1 MYLLHAFADSSVRT
15 LQEITYYFGEQ
26 EIPLRRLTLLFKSL
40 YTQVC
45 GTRRRSR
52 ALPSRLCCRC
62 RTGKVIVSPAD
73 TKENATPDATT
84 KESATKR
91 EISVEIPVEDVT
103 RQTDALIQKYQKVAR
118 IPGFRRGHVPA
129 SIIRQ
134 RFSEEIKT
142 DMVEALIPRFFRQ
155 EAERLSLHP
164 VSQPRVT
171 DLHLHDGEPLRFKA
185 AFEVLPAIKL
195 EGYKELRAEKPE
207 IAVSEADVEQAL
219 ADLRERHASFNPIEG
234 RALADGDFAQVS
246 LDGHPKAEPKSG
258 EAKTGE
264 SKSDE
269 GQPVHMDEVL
279 VEIAGQNTMPEFT
292 EHLRGTN
299 PGDERSFDVNYPQDT
314 EDKRLAG
321 KTFTYAV
328 KVQAIKQKSLPELND
343 EFAKT
348 LGEFQT
354 VDDLRKAVREQMESE
369 RKHRAEH
376 EAKEKL
382 VKELIQR
389 NDFEV
394 PDSLIEQQIDI
405 RLERG
410 LRALAAQGLTAE
422 QMKKMDLPRLR
433 AGQRDQAVHD
443 VKAALLLERV
453 AEEENIQVSDE
464 EFDRELEALARQSK
478 QTSEAVR
485 ARLTRD
491 GGLDRI
497 RTRIRNEKTLEFLYH
512 QSA

>member
-1 MYLLHAFADSSVRT
+1 
-15 LQEITYYFGEQ
+15 
-26 EIPLRRLTLLFKSL
+26 
-40 YTQVC
+40 
-45 GTRRRSR
+45 
-52 ALPSRLCCRC
+52 
-62 RTGKVIVSPAD
+62 VSPTETKD
-73 TKENATPDATT
+73 STTKEGTT

-91 EISVEIPVEDVT
+91 EIQVEIPVEDVN
-103 RQTDALIQKYQKVAR
+103 RQTDSLIQKYQKVAR

-134 RFSEEIKT
+134 RFSEAIKT

-171 DLHLHDGEPLRFKA
+171 DLHLHDGQPLRFTA
-185 AFEVLPAIKL
+185 AFEVLPEIKL
-195 EGYKELRAEKPE
+195 EGYKELRADKPE

-219 ADLRERHASFNPIEG
+219 ADLREQHASFTVVEG

-246 LDGHPKAEPKSG
+246 LDGNPQ
-258 EAKTGE
+258 TG
-264 SKSDE
+264 E

-279 VEIAGQNTMPEFT
+279 VEIAGKSTMPEFT
-292 EHLRGTN
+292 EHLRGTG
-299 PGDERSFDVNYPQDT
+299 PGDERTFDVNYPQDT

-321 KTFTYAV
+321 KTFSYAV
-328 KVQAIKQKSLPELND
+328 KVQSIKQKSLPELND
-343 EFAKT
+343 DFAKT

-354 VDDLRKAVREQMESE
+354 ADDVRKAIREQMESE
-369 RKHRAEH
+369 RTNQAER

-382 VKELIQR
+382 VRELIQR

-422 QMKKMDLPRLR
+422 QMKKMDLHRLR
-433 AGQRDQAVHD
+433 AGQREQAIHD

-453 AEEENIQVSDE
+453 AEEENVQVGDE
-464 EFDRELEALARQSK
+464 ELNRELESLAKQSK

-497 RTRIRNEKTLEFLYH
+497 RTRIRNEKTLDFLYR

>member
-1 MYLLHAFADSSVRT
+1 M
-15 LQEITYYFGEQ
+15 
-26 EIPLRRLTLLFKSL
+26 
-40 YTQVC
+40 
-45 GTRRRSR
+45 RRSG
-52 ALPSRLCCRC
+52 AIPSRLCCRR
-62 RTGKVIVSPAD
+62 RTGKALVSPAEIKD
-73 TKENATPDATT
+73 TRNESPTPESAPKEPATKD
-84 KESATKR
+84 SATKR
-91 EISVEIPVEDVT
+91 EIQVEIPIEDVN
-103 RQTDALIQKYQKVAR
+103 RQTDSLIQKYQKVAR

-185 AFEVLPAIKL
+185 AFEVLPEIKL
-195 EGYKELRAEKPE
+195 QGYKELRADKPE

-219 ADLRERHASFNPIEG
+219 TDLRERHASFNPVEG

-246 LDGHPKAEPKSG
+246 LDGTPKSG
-258 EAKTGE
+258 
-264 SKSDE
+264 E

-292 EHLRGTN
+292 EHLRATN
-299 PGDERSFDVNYPQDT
+299 AGDERTFDVNYPEDT
-314 EDKRLAG
+314 QDKRLAG
-321 KTFTYAV
+321 KTFSYAV

-343 EFAKT
+343 EFAKK

-354 VDDLRKAVREQMESE
+354 MDDVRKAIREQMEAE
-369 RKHRAEH
+369 RKHEAEH
-376 EAKEKL
+376 AAKEKL
-382 VKELIQR
+382 VGELIQG

-422 QMKKMDLPRLR
+422 QMKKMDLNRLR
-433 AGQRDQAVHD
+433 AGQREQAIHD

-453 AEEENIQVSDE
+453 AEEENVQVGDDE
-464 EFDRELEALARQSK
+464 LNRELEALAKQSK

-497 RTRIRNEKTLEFLYH
+497 RTRIRNEKTLEFLYR

>member
-1 MYLLHAFADSSVRT
+1 
-15 LQEITYYFGEQ
+15 
-26 EIPLRRLTLLFKSL
+26 
-40 YTQVC
+40 
-45 GTRRRSR
+45 
-52 ALPSRLCCRC
+52 
-62 RTGKVIVSPAD
+62 VSPAD
-73 TKENATPDATT
+73 IKDSTKEGATQ
-84 KESATKR
+84 ESATKR
-91 EISVEIPVEDVT
+91 EIQVEIPVEDVN
-103 RQTDALIQKYQKVAR
+103 RQTDSLIQKYQKVAR

-142 DMVEALIPRFFRQ
+142 DMVEALIPRFFKQ

-171 DLHLHDGEPLRFKA
+171 DLHLHEGEPLRFKA
-185 AFEVLPAIKL
+185 AFEVLPEIKL

-207 IAVSEADVEQAL
+207 IAVSEADVEQSL
-219 ADLRERHASFNPIEG
+219 ADLRERHASFNPVEG

-246 LDGHPKAEPKSG
+246 LDGNPKAG
-258 EAKTGE
+258 
-264 SKSDE
+264 E

-279 VEIAGQNTMPEFT
+279 VEIAGGNTMPEFT
-292 EHLRGTN
+292 EHLRGTSA
-299 PGDERSFDVNYPQDT
+299 GDERTFDVSYPEDT
-314 EDKRLAG
+314 HDRRLAG
-321 KTFTYAV
+321 KTFSYAV

-343 EFAKT
+343 EFAKQ

-354 VDDLRKAVREQMESE
+354 VDDLRKTIREQIESE
-369 RKHRAEH
+369 RKHQAEH
-376 EAKEKL
+376 DAKDKL
-382 VKELIQR
+382 VGELIQR

-422 QMKKMDLPRLR
+422 QMKKMDLQRLR
-433 AGQRDQAVHD
+433 AGQREQAIHD

-453 AEEENIQVSDE
+453 AEEENVQVSDE
-464 EFDRELEALARQSK
+464 ELNQELEALAKQSK

-497 RTRIRNEKTLEFLYH
+497 RTRIRNEKTLEFLYQ

>member
-1 MYLLHAFADSSVRT
+1 M
-15 LQEITYYFGEQ
+15 
-26 EIPLRRLTLLFKSL
+26 
-40 YTQVC
+40 
-45 GTRRRSR
+45 
-52 ALPSRLCCRC
+52 
-62 RTGKVIVSPAD
+62 IVSPAEIKD
-73 TKENATPDATT
+73 STSNDSLTKESTT
-84 KESATKR
+84 GESATKR
-91 EISVEIPVEDVT
+91 EIQIEIPLADVN
-103 RQTDALIQKYQKVAR
+103 RQTDSLIQKYQKVAR

-142 DMVEALIPRFFRQ
+142 DMVEALIPRYFRQ
-155 EAERLSLHP
+155 EAERLGIHP

-185 AFEVLPAIKL
+185 AFEVLPEIRL
-195 EGYKELRAEKPE
+195 EGYKELRADKPE
-207 IAVSEADVEQAL
+207 IAVSDADVDNAL
-219 ADLRERHASFNPIEG
+219 ADLRERHASFNPVEG

-246 LDGHPKAEPKSG
+246 LDGNPKP
-258 EAKTGE
+258 GE
-264 SKSDE
+264 SESGSTPGE

-279 VEIAGQNTMPEFT
+279 VEIGGQNTMPEFT
-292 EHLRGTN
+292 EHLRGAN
-299 PGDERSFDVNYPQDT
+299 PGDERTFDVNYPEDT
-314 EDKRLAG
+314 QDKRLAG
-321 KTFTYAV
+321 KRFTYAV
-328 KVQAIKQKSLPELND
+328 KVQSIKQKSLPELND
-343 EFAKT
+343 EFAKQ

-354 VDDLRKAVREQMESE
+354 IDDVRKAIREQIESE
-369 RKHRAEH
+369 RKHEAEH
-376 EAKEKL
+376 AAKEKL
-382 VKELIQR
+382 VGELIQR

-422 QMKKMDLPRLR
+422 QMKKMDLSRLR
-433 AGQRDQAVHD
+433 VGQRDQAIHD

-453 AEEENIQVSDE
+453 AEEENVQVSDE
-464 EFDRELEALARQSK
+464 ELNHELESLAKQSK

>member
-1 MYLLHAFADSSVRT
+1 M
-15 LQEITYYFGEQ
+15 
-26 EIPLRRLTLLFKSL
+26 
-40 YTQVC
+40 
-45 GTRRRSR
+45 
-52 ALPSRLCCRC
+52 
-62 RTGKVIVSPAD
+62 SPAEIKD
-73 TKENATPDATT
+73 STKESATPESTT
-84 KESATKR
+84 KASATKR
-91 EISVEIPVEDVT
+91 EIQVEIPVEDVN
-103 RQTDALIQKYQKVAR
+103 RQTDSLIQKYQKVAR

-185 AFEVLPAIKL
+185 AFEVLPEIKL
-195 EGYKELRAEKPE
+195 EGYKELRADKPE

-219 ADLRERHASFNPIEG
+219 TDLRERHASFNPVEG
-234 RALADGDFAQVS
+234 RPLADGDFAQVS
-246 LDGHPKAEPKSG
+246 LDGHPKRGG
-258 EAKTGE
+258 EAKAE
-264 SKSDE
+264 E

-292 EHLRGTN
+292 ENLRGTSA
-299 PGDERSFDVNYPQDT
+299 GDERTFDVNYPEDT
-314 EDKRLAG
+314 QDKRLAG

-328 KVQAIKQKSLPELND
+328 KVQAIKQKSLPELNG
-343 EFAKT
+343 EFAKQ
-348 LGEFQT
+348 LGEFET
-354 VDDLRKAVREQMESE
+354 IDDLRKVIREQIESE
-369 RKHRAEH
+369 RKHEAERA
-376 EAKEKL
+376 AKERL
-382 VKELIQR
+382 VGELIQR

-394 PDSLIEQQIDI
+394 PDSLIDQQIDI

-422 QMKKMDLPRLR
+422 QMKKMDLNRLR
-433 AGQRDQAVHD
+433 AGQREQAIHD

-453 AEEENIQVSDE
+453 AEEENVQVSDDE
-464 EFDRELEALARQSK
+464 LSHELEALAKQSK

-497 RTRIRNEKTLEFLYH
+497 RTRIRNEKTLDFLYR

>member
-1 MYLLHAFADSSVRT
+1 
-15 LQEITYYFGEQ
+15 
-26 EIPLRRLTLLFKSL
+26 
-40 YTQVC
+40 
-45 GTRRRSR
+45 
-52 ALPSRLCCRC
+52 
-62 RTGKVIVSPAD
+62 VSPTEA
-73 TKENATPDATT
+73 KESTT
-84 KESATKR
+84 KDSATKR
-91 EISVEIPVEDVT
+91 EIEVEIPVEEVN
-103 RQTDALIQKYQKVAR
+103 RQTDSLIQKYQKVAR

-142 DMVEALIPRFFRQ
+142 DMVEALIPRFIRQ

-185 AFEVLPAIKL
+185 AFEVLPEIKL
-195 EGYKELRAEKPE
+195 EGYKELRADKPE

-219 ADLRERHASFNPIEG
+219 TDVRERQASFNTVEG

-246 LDGHPKAEPKSG
+246 LDGNPKAGQQSD
-258 EAKTGE
+258 EAKA
-264 SKSDE
+264 DE

-279 VEIAGQNTMPEFT
+279 VEIAGGNTMPEFT
-292 EHLRGTN
+292 EHLRGASA
-299 PGDERSFDVNYPQDT
+299 GDERTFDVNYPEDTQDR
-314 EDKRLAG
+314 RLAG
-321 KTFTYAV
+321 KTFSYAV

-343 EFAKT
+343 EFAKG

-354 VDDLRKAVREQMESE
+354 LDDLRKAIRENIEAE
-369 RKHRAEH
+369 RKHEAQH
-376 EAKEKL
+376 TAKEKL
-382 VKELIQR
+382 VAELIQR

-422 QMKKMDLPRLR
+422 QMKKMDLNRLR

-453 AEEENIQVSDE
+453 AEEENLQVSDE
-464 EFDRELEALARQSK
+464 ELNQELEALARQSK

>member
-1 MYLLHAFADSSVRT
+1 MGKAF
-15 LQEITYYFGEQ
+15 
-26 EIPLRRLTLLFKSL
+26 
-40 YTQVC
+40 
-45 GTRRRSR
+45 
-52 ALPSRLCCRC
+52 
-62 RTGKVIVSPAD
+62 VSPTD
-73 TKENATPDATT
+73 LKESAPSAT
-84 KESATKR
+84 KESTTKR
-91 EISVEIPVEDVT
+91 EIQVEVPVAEVN
-103 RQTDALIQKYQKVAR
+103 RQTDSLIQKYQKVAR

-142 DMVEALIPRFFRQ
+142 DMVEALVPRFFRQ

-185 AFEVLPAIKL
+185 AFEVLPEIKL
-195 EGYKELRAEKPE
+195 EGYKELRADRPE

-219 ADLRERHASFNPIEG
+219 SDLRERHASFNPIEG

-246 LDGHPKAEPKSG
+246 LDGNPKAETKSAQTSEQKSG
-258 EAKTGE
+258 EAK
-264 SKSDE
+264 SAQ

-279 VEIAGQNTMPEFT
+279 VEIAGKNTMPEFT
-292 EHLRGTN
+292 EHLRGASA
-299 PGDERSFDVNYPQDT
+299 GDEKTFDVNYPQDT
-314 EDKRLAG
+314 QDKRLAG
-321 KTFTYAV
+321 KTFSYTV
-328 KVQAIKQKSLPELND
+328 KVQSIKQKSLPELND
-343 EFAKT
+343 EFAKQ

-369 RKHRAEH
+369 RKHEAEH
-376 EAKEKL
+376 AAKEKL
-382 VKELIQR
+382 VGELIQR

-405 RLERG
+405 RIERG
-410 LRALAAQGLTAE
+410 LRALAAQGLTSE
-422 QMKKMDLPRLR
+422 QMKKLDLSRLR
-433 AGQRDQAVHD
+433 GAQREQAIHD

-453 AEEENIQVSDE
+453 AEEENIQVGEE
-464 EFDRELEALARQSK
+464 EFDRELESLARQSK

>member
-1 MYLLHAFADSSVRT
+1 
-15 LQEITYYFGEQ
+15 
-26 EIPLRRLTLLFKSL
+26 
-40 YTQVC
+40 
-45 GTRRRSR
+45 
-52 ALPSRLCCRC
+52 
-62 RTGKVIVSPAD
+62 VSPTETKD
-73 TKENATPDATT
+73 STTKEGTT

-91 EISVEIPVEDVT
+91 EIQVEIPVEDVN
-103 RQTDALIQKYQKVAR
+103 RQTDSLIQKYQKVAR

-134 RFSEEIKT
+134 RFSEAIKT

-171 DLHLHDGEPLRFKA
+171 DLHLHDGQPLRFTA
-185 AFEVLPAIKL
+185 AFEVLPEIKL
-195 EGYKELRAEKPE
+195 EGYKELRADKPE

-219 ADLRERHASFNPIEG
+219 ADLREQHASFTVVEG

-246 LDGHPKAEPKSG
+246 LDGNPQ
-258 EAKTGE
+258 TG
-264 SKSDE
+264 E

-279 VEIAGQNTMPEFT
+279 VEIAGKSTMPEFT
-292 EHLRGTN
+292 EHLRGTG
-299 PGDERSFDVNYPQDT
+299 PGDERTFDVNYPQDT

-321 KTFTYAV
+321 KTFSYAV
-328 KVQAIKQKSLPELND
+328 KVQSIKQKSLPELND
-343 EFAKT
+343 DFAET

-354 VDDLRKAVREQMESE
+354 ADDVRKAIREQMESE
-369 RKHRAEH
+369 RTNQAER

-382 VKELIQR
+382 VRELIQR

-422 QMKKMDLPRLR
+422 QMKKMDLHRLR
-433 AGQRDQAVHD
+433 AGQREQAIHD

-453 AEEENIQVSDE
+453 AEEENVQVGDE
-464 EFDRELEALARQSK
+464 ELNRELESLARQSK

-497 RTRIRNEKTLEFLYH
+497 RTRIRNEKTLDFLYR

>member
-1 MYLLHAFADSSVRT
+1 VSST
-15 LQEITYYFGEQ
+15 DI
-26 EIPLRRLTLLFKSL
+26 
-40 YTQVC
+40 
-45 GTRRRSR
+45 
-52 ALPSRLCCRC
+52 
-62 RTGKVIVSPAD
+62 
-73 TKENATPDATT
+73 KENAT

-91 EISVEIPVEDVT
+91 EIQVEIPVEDVN
-103 RQTDALIQKYQKVAR
+103 RQTDSLIQKYQKVAR

-185 AFEVLPAIKL
+185 AFEVLPEIKL
-195 EGYKELRAEKPE
+195 EGYKELRADKPE

-219 ADLRERHASFNPIEG
+219 ADLRERHASFNPVEG

-246 LDGHPKAEPKSG
+246 LDGNPKAGQKSG
-258 EAKTGE
+258 EGKIG
-264 SKSDE
+264 E

-279 VEIAGQNTMPEFT
+279 VEIAGNSTMPEFT
-292 EHLRGTN
+292 EHLRGTSA
-299 PGDERSFDVNYPQDT
+299 GDERTFDVSYPEDAQ
-314 EDKRLAG
+314 DKRLAG
-321 KTFTYAV
+321 KTFSYAV
-328 KVQAIKQKSLPELND
+328 KVQSIKQKSLPELND
-343 EFAKT
+343 EFAKQ

-354 VDDLRKAVREQMESE
+354 VDDVRKIIREQIEAE
-369 RKHRAEH
+369 RKHQAEH
-376 EAKEKL
+376 EAKDKL
-382 VKELIQR
+382 VGELIQR

-410 LRALAAQGLTAE
+410 LRALAAKGLTAE
-422 QMKKMDLPRLR
+422 QMKKMDLQRLR
-433 AGQRDQAVHD
+433 VGQREQAIHD

-453 AEEENIQVSDE
+453 AEEENVQVSDE
-464 EFDRELEALARQSK
+464 ELDRELESLAKQSK